1 MLSEAYGSLVQS
13 ALAGIVDWKSA
24 LSLGFWVWIGFP
36 VSMLVGASLW
46 DNKSWML
53 TVIHAGDWFVK
64 MLLMSVIVAV
74 WPRRRAI
81 PLARRP

>member
-1 MLSEAYGSLVQS
+1 
-13 ALAGIVDWKSA
+13 
-24 LSLGFWVWIGFP
+24 
-36 VSMLVGASLW
+36 MLVGASLW

-74 WPRRRAI
+74 WPRRRTI